1 MSRVLADLKAF
12 GLQYIRSPIGAF
24 FSLGFPIILILVFG
38 SVFSQTESTVVP
50 LPIQNLDGGPYSIQ
64 FIETLN
70 QTGSVE
76 TSRIP
81 VSLNMED
88 YIKDN
93 SLPFALLIPDGFS
106 EYVNT
111 SLYDPVNA
119 TAPVNLTLFGDPSR
133 VTYGVAAGAV
143 GAAATIMNFQAQGA
157 MPIVGMETQD
167 IVAGGFEYIDFFLP
181 GMIAF
186 TVMTN
191 ALFAQS
197 SASAEY
203 RTRGYYKL
211 LATTPLSKWE
221 WVLAKFLWYV
231 LILFASVG
239 LMFAVS
245 IPVFGVHLTITA
257 TSIAII
263 FAGILLFVSMGLL
276 IGTVAKGAESAAA
289 VANAIGFPM
298 MFLSG
303 TFFPLEMMPDFLQT
317 VALAL
322 PLTYMSEGLRS
333 TMIYGNEAGA
343 LIDLAI
349 LVILGVIFYVIASK
363 LMRWKE
369 K

>member
-167 IVAGGFEYIDFFLP
+167 IIAGGFEYIDFFLP
-181 GMIAF
+181 GMIA
-186 TVMTN
+186 
-191 ALFAQS
+191 LD
-197 SASAEY
+197 
-203 RTRGYYKL
+203 RK
-211 LATTPLSKWE
+211 
-221 WVLAKFLWYV
+221 
-231 LILFASVG
+231 SV
-239 LMFAVS
+239 V
-245 IPVFGVHLTITA
+245 
-257 TSIAII
+257 
-263 FAGILLFVSMGLL
+263 
-276 IGTVAKGAESAAA
+276 
-289 VANAIGFPM
+289 
-298 MFLSG
+298 
-303 TFFPLEMMPDFLQT
+303 
-317 VALAL
+317 
-322 PLTYMSEGLRS
+322 
-333 TMIYGNEAGA
+333 
-343 LIDLAI
+343 
-349 LVILGVIFYVIASK
+349 
-363 LMRWKE
+363 
-369 K
+369 